1 MAQQIHEVM
10 TGIPVAV
17 ERNQSL
23 VDAARMMRDAAIG
36 DVLVTDNG
44 HLVGVLTDRDIVVRC
59 VAEARDPGMA
69 TAGECCSSDLVTI
82 TPDDDVDQA
91 VQLMRERAV
100 RRIPVVEDGKAV
112 GVISIG
118 DLAIERDE
126 RSALALTDISAA
138 PPND

>member
-1 MAQQIHEVM
+1 M
-10 TGIPVAV
+10 TGIPVAL

-44 HLVGVLTDRDIVVRC
+44 NLVGDLTDPDNVVRF
-59 VAEARDPGMA
+59 VADAGDPGRA
-69 TAGECCSSDLVTI
+69 TAGECCSSALVTI

-112 GVISIG
+112 GGISIG

-126 RSALALTDISAA
+126 RSALALPDIS
-138 PPND
+138 

>member
-1 MAQQIHEVM
+1 MARKIRQVM
-10 TGIPVAV
+10 TGVPLAI

-44 HLVGVLTDRDIVVRC
+44 HLVGVLTDRDLVVRC
-59 VAEARDPGMA
+59 VAEARDPGMT

-82 TPDDDVDQA
+82 SPEDEVDKA
-91 VQLMRERAV
+91 IQLMRERAV
-100 RRIPVVEDGKAV
+100 RRLPVVEHGQAV
-112 GVISIG
+112 GVVSIG
-118 DLAIERDE
+118 DLAIAQDE
-126 RSALALTDISAA
+126 RLALALADISAA